1 MNEMRNPLICVNT
14 LGKLLDKCA
23 ALPSD
28 TEPEAIRNIARV
40 YSFFRIVSRLR
51 KFHFRLWPLRV
62 IINGNLY
69 SEVRGAMSSQMIEQ
83 LLDKAIQILQNDNL
97 KKKIELHL
105 LQPFMQHAIELVF
118 PYVIIICAVFG
129 VLIIVTTSILCILVF
144 KITGGGAVASAGASA
159 AAASVA

>member
-1 MNEMRNPLICVNT
+1 
-14 LGKLLDKCA
+14 
-23 ALPSD
+23 
-28 TEPEAIRNIARV
+28 
-40 YSFFRIVSRLR
+40 
-51 KFHFRLWPLRV
+51 
-62 IINGNLY
+62 
-69 SEVRGAMSSQMIEQ
+69 MSSPMIEQ

-144 KITGGGAVASAGASA
+144 KITGSGAVGDVVATASASA
-159 AAASVA
+159 AA

>member
-1 MNEMRNPLICVNT
+1 
-14 LGKLLDKCA
+14 
-23 ALPSD
+23 
-28 TEPEAIRNIARV
+28 
-40 YSFFRIVSRLR
+40 
-51 KFHFRLWPLRV
+51 
-62 IINGNLY
+62 
-69 SEVRGAMSSQMIEQ
+69 MSSPMIEQ

-144 KITGGGAVASAGASA
+144 KITGGGAVNA
-159 AAASVA
+159 AAAAAAAVAT

>member
-1 MNEMRNPLICVNT
+1 
-14 LGKLLDKCA
+14 
-23 ALPSD
+23 
-28 TEPEAIRNIARV
+28 
-40 YSFFRIVSRLR
+40 
-51 KFHFRLWPLRV
+51 
-62 IINGNLY
+62 
-69 SEVRGAMSSQMIEQ
+69 MSSPMIEQ

-144 KITGGGAVASAGASA
+144 KITGGGAVAAA
-159 AAASVA
+159 AAAS

>member
-1 MNEMRNPLICVNT
+1 
-14 LGKLLDKCA
+14 
-23 ALPSD
+23 
-28 TEPEAIRNIARV
+28 
-40 YSFFRIVSRLR
+40 
-51 KFHFRLWPLRV
+51 
-62 IINGNLY
+62 
-69 SEVRGAMSSQMIEQ
+69 MSSQMIEQ

-144 KITGGGAVASAGASA
+144 KISGSGAVGTVVSA
-159 AAASVA
+159 AAA

>member
-1 MNEMRNPLICVNT
+1 MNEVLYTFVCVNI
-14 LGKLLDKCA
+14 LGKLFDKCA

-28 TEPEAIRNIARV
+28 TEPEAIRNIAGV
-40 YSFFRIVSRLR
+40 YSCFRIVSRLC

-69 SEVRGAMSSQMIEQ
+69 SEVRGGMSSSMIEQ

-144 KITGGGAVASAGASA
+144 KITGGGAVAQA
-159 AAASVA
+159 AVTVNS

>member
-1 MNEMRNPLICVNT
+1 
-14 LGKLLDKCA
+14 
-23 ALPSD
+23 
-28 TEPEAIRNIARV
+28 
-40 YSFFRIVSRLR
+40 
-51 KFHFRLWPLRV
+51 
-62 IINGNLY
+62 
-69 SEVRGAMSSQMIEQ
+69 MSSPMIEQ

-144 KITGGGAVASAGASA
+144 KITGSGAVSNVVASA
-159 AAASVA
+159 AA

>member
-1 MNEMRNPLICVNT
+1 
-14 LGKLLDKCA
+14 
-23 ALPSD
+23 
-28 TEPEAIRNIARV
+28 
-40 YSFFRIVSRLR
+40 
-51 KFHFRLWPLRV
+51 
-62 IINGNLY
+62 
-69 SEVRGAMSSQMIEQ
+69 MSSQMIEQ

-105 LQPFMQHAIELVF
+105 LQPFIQHAIELVF
-118 PYVIIICAVFG
+118 PYVIIICVVFG